1 MLPKLL
7 AFLHSEDGP
16 TTVEY
21 AIMMAM
27 ILMACMG
34 AIAYI
39 GSVTLDSYNYSK
51 SEIERTFP
59 DLGV

>member
-1 MLPKLL
+1 
-7 AFLHSEDGP
+7 
-16 TTVEY
+16 
-21 AIMMAM
+21 MMAM

>member
-7 AFLHSEDGP
+7 DFLRNEDGP

-21 AIMMAM
+21 AVMMAM
-27 ILMACMG
+27 ILMACMS
-34 AIAYI
+34 AIFYFGQQTVA
-39 GSVTLDSYNYSK
+39 SYNYSS

-59 DLGV
+59 DF